1 LKLFASI
8 AALLLTSH
16 LAAASYTV
24 TTGADSGPGSFRQG
38 LLDAN
43 SGACA
48 APCRIDF
55 DAPATGNLV
64 ITPQSALPEITASQ
78 VEINGPLADFFT
90 PKVILDGRN
99 AGFHSGLKSVG
110 ASRINIHWLAVIN
123 FGGNGIFFDG
133 GSNNLVAGCVIGTD
147 PRTKSAAPNGLNGVS
162 ARGVAG
168 VNVSLNFIDSN
179 RGNAV
184 YMVGCSNA
192 TVVVNEIGNGYLV
205 GEPRPNLGFGVFLQ
219 DCLNA
224 NVANNTIAN
233 SKLSGIGIVG
243 AGSTVDVDIFN
254 RIYGNGL
261 LGIDLGN
268 DGPTPNDPLDADLG
282 PNELQNAPV
291 ITRAIRSLGK
301 FQVDL
306 KLSTRPN
313 TQSYL
318 AIYEADEPNVYGA
331 GQGRH
336 MVAFNS
342 GVTDANGELSLTFVV
357 NSLTSE
363 YVTAKAGTYRGPS
376 VPAVSSEFSTPVK
389 FADAGLTFAVTN
401 TADSGPGTL
410 RQALLDANAG
420 AAGSPLPALVS
431 FALPAAAGR
440 DGVFTIQ
447 PATPLP
453 AITNPNF
460 VIDGLTQKNSAGGTN
475 PAGLEIVLNGAQCA
489 ALCNGLET
497 VTSGGLLG
505 FQMISGLTINGF
517 TGNGI
522 AVRTQP
528 EGSLSGT
535 TTRIQGC
542 YLGTDATGTKAVPN
556 AGHGIDA
563 TSAFLEVGQVF
574 DNRIDGILTSDS
586 AANVIGGNGGDGIH
600 LASSS
605 ARMAG
610 NRIGVAAGGREPLG
624 NGGDGIGT
632 TAGARV
638 VSSGGEIAFNRGTGV
653 SETAGGIVAVSATSI
668 HDNGGPGIDLGHA
681 GPTANDAGDVD
692 GLQNSPMIISAVFDP
707 GTAETTVTG
716 SLDAMPNGI
725 TTWPVVSVFASPYP
739 DPSGRGEG
747 TTVLVESSVPTP
759 ATGIKNW
766 SVKVKKDLSGQFIT
780 ATATMFDW
788 FAFTY
793 VGATSEFSEAVQVSK
808 PPCTGQASPMAT
820 APLPGATADA
830 SKPVTFTWTDAGA
843 ASYILWIRPIQQK
856 GAAQPATTQRT
867 ATVTLPA
874 GEYEWFVE
882 ARFDACYSTQSLPQ
896 RMTVR

>member
-16 LAAASYTV
+16 VAAASYTV

-48 APCRIDF
+48 TPCRIDF
-55 DAPATGNLV
+55 EAPATGNLV

-78 VEINGPLADFFT
+78 VEINGPLADLFT

-133 GSNNLVAGCVIGTD
+133 GSQNLVAGCVIGTD
-147 PRTKSAAPNGLNGVS
+147 PRTKSPAPNGLNGVA
-162 ARGVAG
+162 ARGVAS
-168 VNVSLNFIDSN
+168 VNVSSNFIDSN

-184 YMVGCSNA
+184 YLIGCSNA
-192 TVVVNEIGNGYLV
+192 TVAVNEIGNGYLV
-205 GEPRPNLGFGVFLQ
+205 GGLRPNDGFGVFLQ

-224 NVANNTIAN
+224 NVTNNTIAN
-233 SKLSGIGIVG
+233 NKLSGVGIVG
-243 AGSTVDVDIFN
+243 ASSTVDVDIFN

-268 DGPTPNDPLDADLG
+268 DGQTPNDPLDADLG

-306 KLSTRPN
+306 QLDSRPN
-313 TQSYL
+313 TQAFVS
-318 AIYEADEPNVYGA
+318 IYEADEPNAYGA
-331 GQGRH
+331 QGRH

-357 NSLTSE
+357 NSLTSD
-363 YVTAKAGTYRGPS
+363 YVTAKAGTFRGPS
-376 VPAVSSEFSTPVK
+376 VPAVSSEFSVPVK
-389 FADAGLTFAVTN
+389 FVDAGLTFAVTN
-401 TADSGPGTL
+401 TADSGPGSL

-420 AAGSPLPALVS
+420 AATSLLPAVVT
-431 FALPAAAGR
+431 FALPATAAH

-460 VIDGLTQKNSAGGTN
+460 VIDGLTQKKSAGDTN
-475 PAGLEIVLNGAQCA
+475 PEGLEIVLNGGQCA
-489 ALCNGLET
+489 GLCNGLES
-497 VTSGGLLG
+497 VQAGGPAAG
-505 FQMISGLTINGF
+505 AQIISGLTINGF
-517 TGNGI
+517 SGHAI
-522 AVRTQP
+522 SVHAQP
-528 EGSLSGT
+528 PALSSNV

-542 YLGTDATGTKAVPN
+542 YLGTDANGTKAVPN
-556 AGHGIDA
+556 AGRGIDGSHA
-563 TSAFLEVGQVF
+563 SVEIGKEF

-586 AANVIGGNGGDGIH
+586 AGNVIAGNGGDGMH
-600 LASSS
+600 LASCFG
-605 ARMAG
+605 RMTA
-610 NRIGVAAGGREPLG
+610 NLIGVTARGHEPLG
-624 NGGDGIGT
+624 NGGDGIAT
-632 TAGARV
+632 TESTRI
-638 VSSGGEIAFNRGTGV
+638 VSSGGEIAFNKGTGV
-653 SETAGGIVAVSATSI
+653 SQAGGATSLTATSI
-668 HDNGGPGIDLGHA
+668 HDNGELGIDLGA
-681 GPTANDAGDVD
+681 TGPTANDAGDTD
-692 GLQNSPMIISAVFDP
+692 GLQNAPVITSAVFDP
-707 GTAETTVTG
+707 ATGETTVTG
-716 SLDAMPNGI
+716 ALDTIPNGT

-747 TTVLVESSVPTP
+747 ETVLVETAVQTP
-759 ATGIKNW
+759 AAGIKNW
-766 SVKVKKDLSGQFIT
+766 SVKIKKDLSGQFIT

-788 FAFTY
+788 FAFNY
-793 VGATSEFSEAVQVSK
+793 IGSTSEFSEAVQASK
-808 PPCTGQASPMAT
+808 TPCTGHAAPMTT
-820 APLPGATADA
+820 APLPGAVADA
-830 SKPVTFTWTDAGA
+830 TKPVTFTWTDAGA
-843 ASYILWIRPIQQK
+843 ASYALWLRPIQQK
-856 GAAQPATTQRT
+856 AAAQPPTAQRT
-867 ATVTLPA
+867 ATLALPA

-882 ARFDACYSTQSLPQ
+882 AKFDGCYSTQSLPQ
-896 RMTVR
+896 KLTVK